1 MLRSIGAA
9 LILVVLPVSAFA
21 NDDFTVGR
29 WTGSALNGANSFGFD
44 RCAASALDRKNTL
57 VSFSIDRN
65 SAWTMELTNRGWHLP
80 PAHHYQLRV
89 SVDSSPQLDW
99 GSTAASRTDL
109 SISLG
114 QDPTLLTM
122 LRRGHS
128 LLITSG
134 GGFKESYDLADSAS
148 VFDRLIECQKTAL
161 ATERTTISPSNSN
174 GTTSGSLVAAAVA
187 PYALPL
193 LPVLVFGIIG
203 LGHPDGNS
211 EITMLPDGAPASQMT
226 TASVPSAS
234 VSDQATVLEVPVTD
248 NLGTFEVPASI
259 NGVITLE
266 FIIDSGASD
275 ITIPG
280 GVLRTLEQAGTVTGA
295 DFVGSEQYGLADGS
309 IATEQ
314 LVKLRSIK
322 VGQTEID
329 DIVASIAPGDGSLLL
344 GQGFLK
350 HFASWSI
357 DNDRHMLVLRP
368 HLKAPS
374 PTPEQTGNASE
385 ATAAAAAA
393 SAAAEAASE
402 AAGLDLGM

>member
-1 MLRSIGAA
+1 MWRSIGTALVLAA
-9 LILVVLPVSAFA
+9 LPTSTSAD
-21 NDDFTVGR
+21 DDFTVGR
-29 WTGSALNGANSFGFD
+29 WTGSAIASTVSAQFD
-44 RCAASALDRKNTL
+44 RCSASALDRKNTL
-57 VSFSIDRN
+57 VSFSVDRD
-65 SAWTMELTNRGWHLP
+65 SAWTMELANPGWHLP

-99 GSTAASRTDL
+99 DSLASSRTDL

-114 QDPTLLTM
+114 HDPTLLTM

-134 GGFKESYDLADSAS
+134 GGFKETYDLADSAS
-148 VFDRLIECQKTAL
+148 VFDRLLECQETAL
-161 ATERTTISPSNSN
+161 ATERTRIQRGGN
-174 GTTSGSLVAAAVA
+174 GTTAGSLITAAVA
-187 PYALPL
+187 AYALPL
-193 LPVLVFGIIG
+193 LPVLIFGVVG
-203 LGHPDGNS
+203 AGRPDGKT
-211 EITMLPDGAPASQMT
+211 EIITLPSNFTASSPVVASAPAAMPIEQP
-226 TASVPSAS
+226 A
-234 VSDQATVLEVPVTD
+234 VLEVPVTD
-248 NLGTFEVPASI
+248 NLGTFEVPAAI
-259 NGVITLE
+259 NGVITLQ
-266 FIIDSGASD
+266 FVIDSGASD

-280 GVLRTLEQAGTVTGA
+280 DVLRTLERAGTVTGA

-357 DNDRHMLVLRP
+357 DNDRHVLILRP
-368 HLKAPS
+368 HPEAPS
-374 PTPEQTGNASE
+374 PPPVQTGNVRE
-385 ATAAAAAA
+385 ANAEAAAA
-393 SAAAEAASE
+393 STAAEAASQ